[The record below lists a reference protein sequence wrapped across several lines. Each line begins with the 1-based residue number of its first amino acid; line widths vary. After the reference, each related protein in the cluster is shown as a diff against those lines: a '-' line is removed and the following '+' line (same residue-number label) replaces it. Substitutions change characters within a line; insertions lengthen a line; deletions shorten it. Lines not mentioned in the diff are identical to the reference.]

1 MTSLAL
7 IGLEAGFAGALTARD
22 LGSLI
27 GLQVARSFGHLE
39 GHCGISYSDS
49 GNLLNGQL

>member
-1 MTSLAL
+1 MAL
-7 IGLEAGFAGALTARD
+7 DCADGGLKARD

-27 GLQVARSFGHLE
+27 GLRVARSFGH
-39 GHCGISYSDS
+39 HCGISYSDS